1 MVKTFVNKH
10 YRMMKKSLIIILI
23 ILGFQSCVGAQ
34 KDSEIFTI
42 YLVRHSEKD
51 LTSNNY
57 SNPPLSQCGA
67 ERSEN
72 LSNFLSDVA
81 LDVIYSTD
89 YIRTKNT
96 ALPTALSKGLE
107 VREYNPQ
114 ELEGFSKLLIDGK
127 QDALV
132 VGHSNTTGVLAG
144 LLVGEEI
151 GAFDLDIYDRVYQ
164 VLIYKNSGRLHL
176 LHTAFD
182 CSE

>member
-1 MVKTFVNKH
+1 M
-10 YRMMKKSLIIILI
+10 
-23 ILGFQSCVGAQ
+23 ILGFQSCEAQ
-34 KDSEIFTI
+34 KDSELFTI

-51 LTSNNY
+51 LTSNTP
-57 SNPPLSQCGA
+57 SNPPLSLCGE
-67 ERSEN
+67 ERSKN
-72 LSNFLSDVA
+72 LSNFLRDVE
-81 LDVIYSTD
+81 LDVIYSSD

-96 ALPTALSKGLE
+96 AKPIATSKGLE
-107 VREYNPQ
+107 ISEYNPR
-114 ELEGFSKLLIDGK
+114 ELEGFSKLLMDRK

-151 GAFDLDIYDRVYQ
+151 GAFDEAIYDRVYQ
-164 VLIYKNSGRLHL
+164 VIIFKNSGRLHL

>member
-1 MVKTFVNKH
+1 M
-10 YRMMKKSLIIILI
+10 
-23 ILGFQSCVGAQ
+23 ILGFQSCEAQ
-34 KDSEIFTI
+34 KDSELFTI

-51 LTSNNY
+51 LTSNTP
-57 SNPPLSQCGA
+57 SNPPLSVCGE

-72 LSNFLSDVA
+72 LSNFLRDVE
-81 LDVIYSTD
+81 LDVIYSSD

-96 ALPTALSKGLE
+96 AKPIATSKGLE
-107 VREYNPQ
+107 ISEYNPR
-114 ELEGFSKLLIDGK
+114 ELEDFSKLLMDRK

-151 GAFDLDIYDRVYQ
+151 GAFDEAIYDRVYQ
-164 VLIYKNSGRLHL
+164 VIIYKNSGRLHL